1 MDNVNLKMIDAYV
14 DTNNL
19 INRINLRRTFSP
31 PGNMEKRRANLFPS
45 SINFM

>member
-1 MDNVNLKMIDAYV
+1 MIDAYV

-19 INRINLRRTFSP
+19 INRINLRRKFPLSLGETRK
-31 PGNMEKRRANLFPS
+31 KRRANLFPS